1 MRWEISYM
9 GYEDLEMDTLVTL
22 ETVLSRA
29 AKVEKNLQFKKD
41 IEYEKKRVLKAMG
54 K

>member
-1 MRWEISYM
+1 M
-9 GYEDLEMDTLVTL
+9 GYEDLGMDTLVTL

-29 AKVEKNLQFKKD
+29 AKTEKNPQFKKD
-41 IEYEKKRVLKAMG
+41 IEYELKRVSKAMG

>member
-1 MRWEISYM
+1 M
-9 GYEDLEMDTLVTL
+9 GYEDLGMDTLVTL

-29 AKVEKNLQFKKD
+29 FKVEKNPQFKKD
-41 IEYEKKRVLKAMG
+41 IDYEWKRVSKAMG